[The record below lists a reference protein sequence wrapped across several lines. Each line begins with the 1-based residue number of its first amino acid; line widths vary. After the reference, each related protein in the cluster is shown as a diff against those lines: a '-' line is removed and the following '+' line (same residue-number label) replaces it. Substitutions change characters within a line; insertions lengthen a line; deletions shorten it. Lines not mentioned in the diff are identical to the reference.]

1 MQTKYVMIHD
11 ERRCIGCQACSVACR
26 SENEVPLKVFRL
38 QVHVEG
44 PHGTIPDLH
53 FKYHRISCQQCE
65 NTPCVS
71 VCPTGASYVGEDG
84 IVSVKQKLCVG
95 CQYCLAACPYKVRFI
110 NPISKAADKCNF
122 CKDSRFKREGVPA
135 CVDICPTN
143 ALTFGDLN
151 DPDSEVAKLLNT
163 EITFQNKPHL
173 GTKPRLYRIP
183 TKQGG
188 IKNG

>member
-26 SENEVPLKVFRL
+26 SENEVPEKVSRL
-38 QVHVEG
+38 QVHIEG
-44 PHGTIPDLH
+44 PHGEMPNLY
-53 FKYHRISCQQCE
+53 FRYHRVSCQQCE
-65 NTPCVS
+65 YTPCVR

-95 CQYCLAACPYKVRFI
+95 CQYCLAACPYKVRFV
-110 NPISKAADKCNF
+110 NPVTKAADKCNF
-122 CKDSRFKREGVPA
+122 CKESRLKRDGVPA

-143 ALTFGDLN
+143 ALVFGDLS

-163 EITFQNKPHL
+163 EITYQNKPHL

-183 TKQGG
+183 TKRGG